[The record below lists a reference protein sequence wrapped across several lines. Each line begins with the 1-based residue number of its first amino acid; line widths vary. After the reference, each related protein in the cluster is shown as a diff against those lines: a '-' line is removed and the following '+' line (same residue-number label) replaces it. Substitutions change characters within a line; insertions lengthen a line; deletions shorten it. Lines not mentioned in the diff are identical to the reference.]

1 MTLNNDLKNILHLV
15 FYMAGSMQSFID
27 LAQVKDK
34 TQALLKNPRKLA
46 KCPAP
51 LISNLNEI
59 YMNDK

>member
-1 MTLNNDLKNILHLV
+1 MTGKIFLHLF
-15 FYMAGSMQSFID
+15 FYMTGSMQSFID

-59 YMNDK
+59 